1 MTTTRSTAE
10 ERRLKAGALRNA
22 RTQTRSPEGV
32 LLFSASVAALLG
44 LILVYQARTHGF
56 PDLEQQL
63 KSKKLLNLN
72 AVSSRA
78 ELISFLTVFDHLAD
92 RQFAA
97 GRILDYLRDN
107 PSTPN
112 VGSLA
117 KIRVSG
123 REVDSTRGL
132 DFFRKRLAQLRENH
146 TAPEPKDITFPLL
159 TLAQFNQLKPL
170 LVVRQPNEF

>member
-1 MTTTRSTAE
+1 MTTTHSTAE

-32 LLFSASVAALLG
+32 LLFSASVVALLG

-72 AVSSRA
+72 TVSSRA
-78 ELISFLTVFDHLAD
+78 ELIPFLTVFDHPAD

-97 GRILDYLRDN
+97 GGYWITCVTTLQRPMSAAWRN
-107 PSTPN
+107 S
-112 VGSLA
+112 S
-117 KIRVSG
+117 VSQ
-123 REVDSTRGL
+123 RS
-132 DFFRKRLAQLRENH
+132 
-146 TAPEPKDITFPLL
+146 
-159 TLAQFNQLKPL
+159 
-170 LVVRQPNEF
+170 

>member
-32 LLFSASVAALLG
+32 LLVSASVVALLG
-44 LILVYQARTHGF
+44 LILVYQARTHSF

-78 ELISFLTVFDHLAD
+78 ELIPFLTVFDHPAD

-97 GRILDYLRDN
+97 GRILDHLRDN

-112 VGSLA
+112 VGTLA
-117 KIRVSG
+117 KIRVSAKA
-123 REVDSTRGL
+123 VDSTRGL
-132 DFFRKRLAQLRENH
+132 DFFRKTTCPVA
-146 TAPEPKDITFPLL
+146 
-159 TLAQFNQLKPL
+159 
-170 LVVRQPNEF
+170 